1 MVRDIFQEQNLEIN
15 FKRLLFLRG
24 INHLET
30 RREPGGKCLKYDKT
44 RRRQRWEMNFK
55 DW

>member
-30 RREPGGKCLKYDKT
+30 RREVSQI
-44 RRRQRWEMNFK
+44 RQNPSAAAVRDEF
-55 DW
+55 